1 MSNTLAAADTSD
13 DTRLDPTALPPTE
26 IVPLRHPFRALSALL
41 LLFLAVCFGYSVVTN
56 KNYEWGIVGS
66 YLFDDRILT
75 GLGRTLLLT
84 AFAMSVGIVLGIV
97 VATCRLSENRVL
109 STCANA
115 YLWFFRGTP
124 LLIQLIFWF
133 NLAALYP
140 RIGLVLPFGGP
151 EIFGFESNTVLTV
164 WVVALL
170 GLSLNEAAYMAEII
184 RGGLLAV
191 SQNQTEAARA
201 LGMNQFLAFRRII
214 LPQALRV
221 IVPPTGNQVI
231 GMLKYSTLVSIIA
244 LPDLLYSA
252 QLIYSQNFQTIPL
265 LIVVSIWY
273 LLCTTILTVI
283 QRYIE
288 RYYGRGIRSSSQTA
302 LKPRLRM
309 RNRAKSREP
318 LHNQQLNNS
327 TPKVDP

>member
-1 MSNTLAAADTSD
+1 MSNALAASTTDA
-13 DTRLDPTALPPTE
+13 TRLDAKSLPPTE
-26 IVPLRHPFRALSALL
+26 IVSLRHPFRTLSAVI
-41 LLFLAVCFGYSVVTN
+41 LLFLILCFAYSVVTN
-56 KNYEWGIVGS
+56 ENYEWDIVAS

-75 GLGRTLLLT
+75 GLWRTLILT
-84 AFAMSVGIVLGIV
+84 AFAMSAGILLGIV
-97 VATCRLSENRVL
+97 IATCRLSENKVL

-151 EIFGFESNTVLTV
+151 EILGFDSNTVLTV

-191 SQNQTEAARA
+191 SKHQTEAARA
-201 LGMNQFLAFRRII
+201 LGMSQSLSFRRII

-273 LLCTTILTVI
+273 LLCTTVLTVI

-288 RYYGRGIRSSSQTA
+288 KYYGRGMQPSSPTA
-302 LKPRLRM
+302 P
-309 RNRAKSREP
+309 KSRKQARIRGRGSVAPQQSPYSATKVEP
-318 LHNQQLNNS
+318 
-327 TPKVDP
+327 